1 MDVVFE
7 RCAGIDVHKRTVVV
21 CRLAP
26 DTQGQSV
33 AQTQTFGTTT
43 ADLLRLS
50 DWLAEGGCTHVG
62 LESTGEYWKPVYNL
76 LEGTF
81 TVWLLNAQ
89 HIKAVPGRKT
99 DVKDAQWIADLL
111 RHGLVRPSFIPPQPQ
126 RELRDLTRYRT
137 TFVRERATLV
147 NRVQK
152 VLEST
157 NLKLS
162 SVVSDVMGVSSRAIL
177 AALLAGEAD
186 PTVLAGLA
194 KGQLR
199 KKRPQLQQALQ
210 GQLRQQQ
217 SFVLTELL
225 AQIDSLEETIARFDV
240 QIQDACRSQDDAAQV
255 VALLDTIP
263 GIAEG
268 TAQLLV
274 AEIGTDM
281 SRFPSAAALAAW
293 AGLAPGNNESAGRQ
307 RSGRT
312 RKGNV
317 WLRTA
322 LVQAAQAAARMK
334 HTALAARYRRIAA
347 RRGAKKAVIA
357 LAHSLLVIAYHVI
370 LRRQPYH
377 ELGEDYLQQMEP
389 EARAHRLVRQLSHL
403 GFEVEL
409 RSHTAGDAPPVT
421 ATALAAGA

>member
-21 CRLAP
+21 CRLSP
-26 DTQGQSV
+26 DATGQV
-33 AQTQTFGTTT
+33 GAQTQTFGTTT
-43 ADLLRLS
+43 GELLRLS
-50 DWLAEGGCTHVG
+50 DWLAEVGCTHVG

-76 LEGTF
+76 LEGAF
-81 TVWLLNAQ
+81 IVWLLNAQ

-99 DVKDAQWIADLL
+99 DVKDAQWIAELL

-126 RELRDLTRYRT
+126 RELRDLIRYRT

-157 NLKLS
+157 NLKLA

-177 AALLAGEAD
+177 TALLAGETE
-186 PTVLAGLA
+186 PSVLADLA

-199 KKRPQLQQALQ
+199 KKRPQLEQALR
-210 GQLRQQQ
+210 GEVRPHQ

-225 AQIDSLEETIARFDV
+225 AQIDSLEETIARFDTQV
-240 QIQDACRSQDDAAQV
+240 REACAAQDDAAQV

-293 AGLAPGNNESAGRQ
+293 AGLAPGNHESAGRQ
-307 RSGRT
+307 RTGRT

-322 LVQAAQAAARMK
+322 MVQAAQAAAHVK
-334 HTALAARYRRIAA
+334 HTALAARFRRIAA

-357 LAHSLLVIAYHVI
+357 LAHTLLVIAYHVI
-370 LRRQPYH
+370 LRREPYH
-377 ELGEDYLQQMEP
+377 ELGEDYLQQTTP
-389 EARAHRLVRQLSHL
+389 TLRAQRLVRQLNRL
-403 GFEVEL
+403 GFEVAL
-409 RSHTAGDAPPVT
+409 PAPLSIDPTPSAGT
-421 ATALAAGA
+421 LLSGA